1 VLGFQDIELL
11 SRLGTVKQLP
21 CTDYAILE
29 GNSDVPSGAE
39 AGHLY
44 GSDGIGL
51 LVDPNLRTK
60 ESVTIRDLRDL
71 SGFELEFTISFSSS
85 PALKGPSFFNHT
97 FTCIVADVNVAVTGP
112 EDKVELALRTEAT
125 TGNLFT
131 WLQAEGGLLL
141 AIVFILCRVH
151 GHLALL
157 LLTAVVAEVIAG
169 PFTVVNFGQ
178 VLDVEESDHAAFV
191 HDHLDEF
198 CHLLFFALLFVVPVV
213 ISVGE

>member
-11 SRLGTVKQLP
+11 SRLGTVKQVP
-21 CTDYAILE
+21 CTDYTILE

-51 LVDPNLRTK
+51 LVDTNLRAK

-85 PALKGPSFFNHT
+85 PALEGPSFFNYT

-112 EDKVELALRTEAT
+112 EDKVELALRT
-125 TGNLFT
+125 
-131 WLQAEGGLLL
+131 
-141 AIVFILCRVH
+141 
-151 GHLALL
+151 
-157 LLTAVVAEVIAG
+157 
-169 PFTVVNFGQ
+169 
-178 VLDVEESDHAAFV
+178 
-191 HDHLDEF
+191 
-198 CHLLFFALLFVVPVV
+198 
-213 ISVGE
+213 